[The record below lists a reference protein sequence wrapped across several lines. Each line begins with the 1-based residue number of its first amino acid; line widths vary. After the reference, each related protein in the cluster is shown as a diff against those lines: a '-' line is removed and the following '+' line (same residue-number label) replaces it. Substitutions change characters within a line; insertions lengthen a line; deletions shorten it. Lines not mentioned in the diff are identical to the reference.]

1 MNTTHNTPAPAPS
14 TQEIARRGEAI
25 YAQKYKQD
33 LEQRASGKFVAINVN
48 SSDATLADSSEEAV
62 RLALQKDPQG
72 LFHLVRVGH
81 HSAFEAGWY
90 ISYAR

>member
-1 MNTTHNTPAPAPS
+1 MNTTPKTPAPAPA
-14 TQEIARRGEAI
+14 TQDIARRGEAI

-33 LEQRASGKFVAINVN
+33 LEQRAVGKFVAINVN
-48 SSDATLADSSEEAV
+48 SSDATVADSSEEAV
-62 RLALQKDPQG
+62 RLALQKDPHG

-81 HSAFEAGWY
+81 QSAFEAGWY